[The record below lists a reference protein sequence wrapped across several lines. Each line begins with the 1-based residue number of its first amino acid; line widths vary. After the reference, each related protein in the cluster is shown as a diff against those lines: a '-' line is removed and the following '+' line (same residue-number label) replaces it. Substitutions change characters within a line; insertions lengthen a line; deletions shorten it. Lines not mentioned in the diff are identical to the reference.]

1 MVQPPDAGPV
11 STNKDAI
18 MITLLKKK
26 NQYDNMFKKPDAM
39 SRAPICN
46 GMSKLEKVPLRP
58 AVKTK
63 KTMMVPWMVTK
74 ARYMLGSI
82 TPSGAHLPKKYSK
95 MANFFS
101 GHANCKRNNMDINTP
116 TMPIIMPVIR
126 NCLEIILWSVLNT

>member
-1 MVQPPDAGPV
+1 MMTLDA
-11 STNKDAI
+11 
-18 MITLLKKK
+18 KK

-46 GMSKLEKVPLRP
+46 GMSRLENVPLRP

-63 KTMMVPWMVTK
+63 NTMMVPWMVTK
-74 ARYMLGSI
+74 AKYMLGSM
-82 TPSGAHLPKKYSK
+82 TPSGAHLPRKYSR

-101 GHANCKRNNMDINTP
+101 GHASCRRKSMDINTP
-116 TMPIIMPVIR
+116 TIPMNIPVTR